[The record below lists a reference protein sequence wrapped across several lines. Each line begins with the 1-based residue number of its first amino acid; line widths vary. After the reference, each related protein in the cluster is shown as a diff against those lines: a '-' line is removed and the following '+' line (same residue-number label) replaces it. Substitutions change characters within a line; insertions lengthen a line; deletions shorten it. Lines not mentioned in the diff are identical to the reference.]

1 GKRKYVI
8 GYFIVGHPGEGWR
21 ENNYLRDFI
30 LKHLGYFPQQI
41 QIFTPTPG
49 TVSTAMYYSGL
60 DPFTGEKVHVERSL
74 KVRNKMKENVLFKKK
89 GREKR

>member
-1 GKRKYVI
+1 
-8 GYFIVGHPGEGWR
+8 
-21 ENNYLRDFI
+21 
-30 LKHLGYFPQQI
+30 
-41 QIFTPTPG
+41 
-49 TVSTAMYYSGL
+49 MYYSGL